1 MSGGKTSALGKEV
14 SGRYVLLPL
23 SKRAL
28 YSEFCGH
35 PYLFLLKYSLNEPTL
50 CQTKMPSSGSLGRR
64 VQLFAARFLTCFIFR
79 FVSSPL
85 LGTCNLC
92 FDCFASEVGSFGSRS
107 LRFSESGTRF

>member
-50 CQTKMPSSGSLGRR
+50 CHTKMPSSGSLGRR
-64 VQLFAARFLTCFIFR
+64 VQLFAARFYRGIDIHCWMPPAQIPAGVIQVPGTHVGRVTTNPTISRTC
-79 FVSSPL
+79 
-85 LGTCNLC
+85 T
-92 FDCFASEVGSFGSRS
+92 
-107 LRFSESGTRF
+107 